1 MQGFNKSD
9 FVIIGAHPSVG
20 KTAFALNI
28 LNNLCFKQN
37 RSVGF
42 FTLEMPS
49 KSIVRRLVSLNAEL
63 NIIRFIVT
71 E

>member
-1 MQGFNKSD
+1 M
-9 FVIIGAHPSVG
+9 
-20 KTAFALNI
+20 
-28 LNNLCFKQN
+28 CFKKQN

-49 KSIVRRLVSLNAEL
+49 KSIVRRLISLNAEL
-63 NIIRFIVT
+63 NIIRFIVA